1 VEKVLHSFKH
11 KYCIGDKRM
20 PITTLTNISVPTEG
34 AGSNS
39 SLLMPKLQY
48 RFRVFLDNFGTTG
61 AADGTR
67 EISRQVVD
75 VTRPNVSFEQ
85 MTIEAYNSRTYLAGK
100 HTWDPITLTL
110 REDANNNVQ
119 KIVGQQIQRQFDF
132 YEQSSAVSSGTYKF
146 QTRIEILDGGN
157 GAQGANIIDRF
168 HLVGCYIESA
178 NYNTL
183 AYATNEPV
191 TTTLSIRYD
200 NAIQFGA
207 DEDFIGIG
215 SAVGRASNA
224 SIGGTT
230 VTG

>member
-1 VEKVLHSFKH
+1 
-11 KYCIGDKRM
+11 M
-20 PITTLTNISVPTEG
+20 PITTLTNISIPTEG
-34 AGSNS
+34 GGSNS

-48 RFRVFLDNFGTTG
+48 RFRVFLDNFGTVG
-61 AADGTR
+61 GADGTR

-75 VTRPNVSFEQ
+75 VTRPNLSFEQ
-85 MTIEAYNSRTYLAGK
+85 ITIDAYNSRTYLAGK
-100 HTWDPITLTL
+100 HTWEPITLTL

-119 KIVGQQIQRQFDF
+119 KIVGQQLQRQFDF
-132 YEQSSAVSSGTYKF
+132 FEQSSAVSSGTYKF

-157 GAQGANIIDRF
+157 GATGANVIDRF

-183 AYATNEPV
+183 AYATNDPV

-207 DEDFIGIG
+207 DEDFNGIG
-215 SAVGRASNA
+215 EPVLRSTNA
-224 SIGGTT
+224 ATGGTT